1 MSFIDSKSGQH
12 VGDGSTALQISGNV
26 TIGSTVT
33 EVLNICELVIKAN
46 MASLREDA
54 YRVVDERTKEFANQ
68 ISSKLSKDLDDQ
80 LREKLADPDVQYSIN
95 QAVIQVARKG
105 FSEKSELLKEL
116 LVSKIKADEEEDN
129 LLLDYALEV
138 TQKLTTNEIKFLA
151 LIHYFRGVHKF
162 RNDISLT
169 ELAEKNITH
178 PAVPGLSVEQNHLQH
193 KREYATYDLDYIRF
207 LGDINSI
214 KKTNKGILSIKG
226 VIFSDSFYT
235 TNYQSLLGNRVGIAS
250 FESDDDFFKHF
261 PALENILNSF
271 GINTLEDFNQ
281 IVTNDIGKIIAVNYL
296 IAKGFLK

>member
-1 MSFIDSKSGQH
+1 M
-12 VGDGSTALQISGNV
+12 
-26 TIGSTVT
+26 
-33 EVLNICELVIKAN
+33 
-46 MASLREDA
+46 
-54 YRVVDERTKEFANQ
+54 
-68 ISSKLSKDLDDQ
+68 
-80 LREKLADPDVQYSIN
+80 QYSIN